1 MKMIFKQSNI
11 LIALLVL
18 VNTLP
23 PSSMRLVLVFLVIV
37 LSIKSAYR
45 VNVIYDNLY
54 LKGLNYLIVLLSI
67 YGLWLILSAPII
79 LGMSGERVSNTSYIT
94 TIFLSLL
101 PIYSFYYYTRKGEL
115 TLEDLRRWLP
125 VLIIV
130 TTYQYYQNQASLLNI
145 VSDTRYNLEITNN
158 VGYVFLSLIPLL
170 TIYKDKPIIQ
180 YSALV
185 YCIAFLMMSMKRG
198 AMVIAIVC
206 VILFFIGNKERS
218 SKLKSLIFFLILL
231 CVIYWLYI
239 NILSSNDYFLNKTEQ
254 AGGSGRTDIFSLLWN
269 TYACD
274 YSFWEEL
281 FGRGANSS
289 ILVAGNYAHNDWLEL
304 LINQGIVGVI
314 FYLVYWKNFLH
325 VTLSVKRCRKFFYPL
340 LILFV
345 ITLLKSFFSMSYS
358 GMSYIECIA
367 IGYFIAQS
375 DNSRMVHYL

>member
-1 MKMIFKQSNI
+1 MKLIFKQSNI
-11 LIALLVL
+11 LILLLVL
-18 VNTLP
+18 INTLP

-37 LSIKSAYR
+37 WSIKNAYR
-45 VNVIYDNLY
+45 VNIIYNNLY
-54 LKGLNYLIVLLSI
+54 LKGLNYLIILLSI
-67 YGLWLILSAPII
+67 YGFWLIFSAPMI
-79 LGMSGERVSNTSYIT
+79 LGIYGDRVSNTSYIT

-115 TLEDLRRWLP
+115 TLEDLRVWLP
-125 VLIIV
+125 ILILV
-130 TTYQYYQNQASLLNI
+130 TTYQYYQNQANLLNI
-145 VSDTRYNLEITNN
+145 VGDARYNLEITNN
-158 VGYVFLSLIPLL
+158 VGYVFLSLMPLL
-170 TIYKDKPIIQ
+170 SIYKNKPIIQ
-180 YSALV
+180 YSALL

-206 VILFFIGNKERS
+206 VILLFVGNKRRG
-218 SKLKSLIFFLILL
+218 SKFKSLIFFLILL

-239 NILSSNDYFLNKTEQ
+239 NILSSNDYFLNKMEQ
-254 AGGSGRTDIFSLLWN
+254 AGGSGRSDIFSLLWH
-269 TYACD
+269 TYTHD

-289 ILVAGNYAHNDWLEL
+289 ILIAGNYAHNDWLEI
-304 LINQGIVGVI
+304 LINQGIVGII
-314 FYLVYWKNFLH
+314 FYMVYWRNFLH
-325 VTLSVKRCRKFFYPL
+325 VTLSVKRCQMIFYPL

-375 DNSRMVHYL
+375 DNSRMIHCL

>member
-1 MKMIFKQSNI
+1 MKLIFKQSNI
-11 LIALLVL
+11 LIALLAL

-37 LSIKSAYR
+37 LSIKNAYR
-45 VNVIYDNLY
+45 VNVTYNNLY

-79 LGMSGERVSNTSYIT
+79 GGMSGERVSNTSYIT

-101 PIYSFYYYTRKGEL
+101 PIYSFYYYTHKGEL
-115 TLEDLRRWLP
+115 TLDDLRRWLP
-125 VLIIV
+125 VLIII

-145 VSDTRYNLEITNN
+145 VSDARYNLEITNN

-206 VILFFIGNKERS
+206 VILFFVGNKWRS

-239 NILSSNDYFLNKTEQ
+239 NILSSNDYFLSKMEQ

-269 TYACD
+269 TYTCD

-281 FGRGANSS
+281 FGRGANST

-304 LINQGIVGVI
+304 LINQGIIGVI

-325 VTLSVKRCRKFFYPL
+325 VTLRVKRCRKFFYPL
-340 LILFV
+340 LMLFV